1 MAELP
6 FIVHLDADAFFVA
19 CEQAKDPRLRGQICA
34 VGGRERGIIASASY
48 EARAKGIYTPM
59 PTSKALKVCPE
70 LILIPVTPGLYSEV
84 SHKMFDLCETLTPY
98 VQRNS
103 IDEGYLDLTPCGFK
117 SLQEIEAAVRKL
129 QVRIMNELGIPISM
143 GIASNKLV
151 SQIASKLKKP
161 KGFVVIPSGQEA
173 EFLYPLSIGK
183 LPGIGVKTEQY
194 LKEQGVLFIKD
205 LFLRSE
211 SELESILGSHWREV
225 MGMARGEDTRKVETE
240 EAQAKSYSEQETFS
254 LDLSEFEAVER
265 IVKRMLDSLMNKLRI
280 EGRRART
287 MTLKIRYPDFSVA
300 SHGQS
305 LALATDLESEFYPLV
320 RPLLKEVWQRK
331 LALRLVSVRISGV
344 DEGES
349 QLEMFSQVEDKR
361 RKLAGVL
368 DKLNAINKESLV
380 KKGHQLE
387 H

>member
-1 MAELP
+1 
-6 FIVHLDADAFFVA
+6 
-19 CEQAKDPRLRGQICA
+19 
-34 VGGRERGIIASASY
+34 
-48 EARAKGIYTPM
+48 
-59 PTSKALKVCPE
+59 
-70 LILIPVTPGLYSEV
+70 
-84 SHKMFDLCETLTPY
+84 
-98 VQRNS
+98 
-103 IDEGYLDLTPCGFK
+103 
-117 SLQEIEAAVRKL
+117 
-129 QVRIMNELGIPISM
+129 
-143 GIASNKLV
+143 
-151 SQIASKLKKP
+151 
-161 KGFVVIPSGQEA
+161 
-173 EFLYPLSIGK
+173 
-183 LPGIGVKTEQY
+183 
-194 LKEQGVLFIKD
+194 
-205 LFLRSE
+205 
-211 SELESILGSHWREV
+211 
-225 MGMARGEDTRKVETE
+225 
-240 EAQAKSYSEQETFS
+240 
-254 LDLSEFEAVER
+254 
-265 IVKRMLDSLMNKLRI
+265 MLDSLMNKLRI